1 MEQELYVSLIGRCK
15 LGALQEK
22 AGSPLRLL
30 RENVLYWVCAGLFTP
45 FLSAYLTKRGFSASE
60 VGMMLTALP
69 LCSLIAQPLWS
80 SLADRVAGRKTTLV
94 ILAASSAVVAP
105 LIGLAASFVGAYLTL
120 FLFSLFFQA
129 LLPICD
135 SLVVEATANEGIE
148 FSRIRM
154 GGTVGYAAIVAAA
167 GFVFESHPDSQFI
180 FVSIALALFAVQSA
194 TLPQGW
200 KESSPQNSDA
210 YAINA
215 QHGLNRLF
223 DTQEVAFVLLLSF
236 IGYVGL
242 SFHGTYLGRWSVELG
257 YGQELVGMLGAISA
271 LSEVPIL
278 LLSDRLISRVGE
290 IRLLE
295 LSCIAMAIRLLLVS
309 TGILWAMAVAQV
321 LQSVSYMTAYYS
333 GVTYIAKHVLPG
345 AMARGQG
352 LLAILQT
359 GVATIVA
366 NFIGGWLSDAIGTG
380 LSFAIFGAAVALGG
394 LVTTVAY
401 RIAAIPSGSE

>member
-1 MEQELYVSLIGRCK
+1 
-15 LGALQEK
+15 
-22 AGSPLRLL
+22 
-30 RENVLYWVCAGLFTP
+30 
-45 FLSAYLTKRGFSASE
+45 
-60 VGMMLTALP
+60 
-69 LCSLIAQPLWS
+69 
-80 SLADRVAGRKTTLV
+80 
-94 ILAASSAVVAP
+94 
-105 LIGLAASFVGAYLTL
+105 
-120 FLFSLFFQA
+120 
-129 LLPICD
+129 
-135 SLVVEATANEGIE
+135 
-148 FSRIRM
+148 
-154 GGTVGYAAIVAAA
+154 
-167 GFVFESHPDSQFI
+167 
-180 FVSIALALFAVQSA
+180 
-194 TLPQGW
+194 
-200 KESSPQNSDA
+200 
-210 YAINA
+210 
-215 QHGLNRLF
+215 
-223 DTQEVAFVLLLSF
+223 
-236 IGYVGL
+236 
-242 SFHGTYLGRWSVELG
+242 
-257 YGQELVGMLGAISA
+257 MLGAISA